1 MHRENSVH
9 YKKFFKYNHFIRN
22 SFCGV
27 LNSDLSKAIIV
38 VNKNLKIKKQ
48 EKIGMSWHYN
58 ILAHCQKSGS
68 MPIKIRK
75 KELRMHRIIS

>member
-38 VNKNLKIKKQ
+38 VNKNLKIKIPHANFLPLPKRSS
-48 EKIGMSWHYN
+48 K
-58 ILAHCQKSGS
+58 
-68 MPIKIRK
+68 PTT
-75 KELRMHRIIS
+75 ISKVYINNS